1 MRCLKLYGEASGQVI
16 NNSKSSIIF
25 GSKVE
30 EVLKHVVKKILGI
43 GKEGGEGS
51 YLGLPECFS
60 GSKRK
65 LLNFIQEKLQSRL
78 HGWFAK
84 SLSQGGKEVLLK
96 SIALALP
103 VYAMSCFQLP
113 QDLCK
118 KLTSVMTEFW
128 WSSGNDRN
136 KIPWVAW
143 KKLCKKKE
151 DGGLGFHD
159 IVKFNQALLCK
170 QAWRLLDQPQSLLAR
185 FLKSRYFKKKS
196 FLDCGVGTRPSYAWR
211 SIIHGRELLKKGLRK
226 SIGNGQNTWVW
237 IEKWIPDDY
246 PRPPT
251 SLQRNRDVMLRV
263 SDLLDRNTGHW
274 DEDRVR
280 HLFIREDADY
290 ILSLR
295 VSTDLQDSYVWSF
308 SKNGLYNSQS
318 GYKLLEAL
326 PEHQEFPITS
336 LPPIEKK
343 LWSRL
348 WKVQTMPKIRH
359 FMWKALAGALAVSD
373 RLQSRGIHIDLTCK
387 MCGKETETICHV
399 LFHCHVAKQS
409 WGLSNIPAPE
419 MGFSKNSVFLN
430 LFHLLNRAERR
441 DSLTNNTQVFPWLLW
456 HIWKSRNSFVFEGKR
471 YDANSILVKAR
482 EDAETWMAAN
492 KSDAPATNTSLSTS
506 SHTHHTWRSPMLSF
520 GKCNIGCSW
529 IKQEMN
535 CGAAWILRDH
545 SGKPLFHSRRSY
557 SKIAS
562 RFEADL
568 LSLLWAVESLS
579 NLRQNKI
586 IFEISSQKVVEA
598 MRYPHR
604 YPLFRHLIS
613 DIRRF
618 LDAFEFSVIVNS
630 ATECN
635 RVANEI
641 ATSFTRDHRYQ
652 SYVAREGPLWLREII
667 IEESKLLV

>member
-1 MRCLKLYGEASGQVI
+1 
-16 NNSKSSIIF
+16 
-25 GSKVE
+25 
-30 EVLKHVVKKILGI
+30 
-43 GKEGGEGS
+43 
-51 YLGLPECFS
+51 
-60 GSKRK
+60 
-65 LLNFIQEKLQSRL
+65 
-78 HGWFAK
+78 
-84 SLSQGGKEVLLK
+84 
-96 SIALALP
+96 
-103 VYAMSCFQLP
+103 MSCFQLP